1 MKTACLLI
9 VLLGLGVIAAQAA
22 DPQTL
27 RQGSWVC
34 QTPEGY
40 DQAVDEEHQ
49 EKDLPALKQ
58 RLLDQKLC
66 MYIDNKYLEDMMAPF
81 VQVIDRQGEKVKVSF
96 TVEFYKRIATL
107 HRRITRVT
115 YTGWTDAGNLR
126 IYEP

>member
-1 MKTACLLI
+1 MKTACLLSGLL
-9 VLLGLGVIAAQAA
+9 VLSVMAAQAD

-34 QTPEGY
+34 QTPEAY
-40 DQAVDEEHQ
+40 DQAMTAEHQ

-58 RLLDQKLC
+58 QLSDQKLC
-66 MYIDNKYLEDMMAPF
+66 MFIDGKYLEDMMAPF

-96 TVEFYKRIATL
+96 TVEFYKRLATL

-115 YTGWTDAGNLR
+115 YAGWTDAGNLR
-126 IYEP
+126 LYEP